1 MGVEPWN
8 QAGQR
13 VKAPALCIVDRPW
26 RRAPEAL
33 PDPWFPPS
41 SLSLPSS
48 HPRWESAQV
57 AEERQRTEAS
67 PTATFS
73 HTRARGEC
81 NLGESLGVIEL
92 PDFFTEKTQVPQLP
106 QKAAEH
112 GV

>member
-1 MGVEPWN
+1 M
-8 QAGQR
+8 QAPHG
-13 VKAPALCIVDRPW
+13 LGISS
-26 RRAPEAL
+26 
-33 PDPWFPPS
+33 FSPS
-41 SLSLPSS
+41 WQPLFLVSQPHLSHTTSQGPSS

-106 QKAAEH
+106 QKEAEH